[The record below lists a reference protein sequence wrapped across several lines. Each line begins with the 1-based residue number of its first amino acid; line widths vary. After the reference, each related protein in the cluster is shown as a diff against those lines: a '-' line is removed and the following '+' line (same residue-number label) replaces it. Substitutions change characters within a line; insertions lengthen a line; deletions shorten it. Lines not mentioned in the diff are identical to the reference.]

1 MTGIIDGN
9 SINEVD
15 GLIDK
20 WWARVSFPFGE
31 PSDKLLYG
39 KLDGQQ
45 LLLLVC
51 RILVGVKGLKDVA
64 IRCFPSAPLK
74 GREGERNADTYIFSF
89 MNDNYLIDIGTP
101 EDYERTQS
109 EMVRFR

>member
-1 MTGIIDGN
+1 MRDHMTGIIDGN

-64 IRCFPSAPLK
+64 IRRFPSTHLK
-74 GREGERNADTYIFSF
+74 ESEGE
-89 MNDNYLIDIGTP
+89 
-101 EDYERTQS
+101 
-109 EMVRFR
+109 

>member
-20 WWARVSFPFGE
+20 WWARVSFPFGG
-31 PSDKLLYG
+31 PFDKLLYG

-45 LLLLVC
+45 LLLLALPD
-51 RILVGVKGLKDVA
+51 IG
-64 IRCFPSAPLK
+64 RCKRLE
-74 GREGERNADTYIFSF
+74 GRSYKAVSIYTFEGE
-89 MNDNYLIDIGTP
+89 
-101 EDYERTQS
+101 
-109 EMVRFR
+109 